1 MAGDK
6 NRPDQS
12 QGEIVIYQAEDG
24 LTKVECRFVDETVWL
39 TQQQMAELFHT
50 SRSNIVEHI
59 GHIYEEGELDEVST
73 CRKFRQVRMEGNRQV
88 TRELPFYNLDMI
100 ISLGYRVKSLIATQ
114 FRRWAT
120 ERLKEYMI
128 KGFTMDDERLKNLG
142 GGNYWRELLERIRDI
157 RSSEKVMY
165 RQVLDLYATSVDY
178 NPRSAES
185 VAFFKM
191 VQNKLHYAAHGHTA
205 AEVIYERADADKP
218 FMGLTTF
225 SGDFPT
231 AKDIGIAKNY
241 LTEEELRVLNQMVS
255 GYFDF
260 AEVQAIRHRPM
271 YMSDYV
277 EQLDNILRATGEEVL
292 THAGKISH
300 TQAMEKAKAE
310 YKRYQAQTLSPVEE
324 EYLKTIKQLGKTAK
338 TEAEKQ
344 DDSSDPS

>member
-1 MAGDK
+1 MSEDK

-73 CRKFRQVRMEGNRQV
+73 CRKFRQVRMEGSRQV

-142 GGNYWRELLERIRDI
+142 GGNYWHELLERIRDI

-185 VAFFKM
+185 VEFFKM
-191 VQNKLHYAAHGHTA
+191 VQNKLHYVAHGHTA

-300 TQAMEKAKAE
+300 AQAMEKAKVE

-344 DDSSDPS
+344 DDFSDPS

>member
-1 MAGDK
+1 MAEDK

-24 LTKVECRFVDETVWL
+24 ITKVECRFVDETVWL

-120 ERLKEYMI
+120 ELLKEYMI

-292 THAGKISH
+292 THAGKIS
-300 TQAMEKAKAE
+300 
-310 YKRYQAQTLSPVEE
+310 
-324 EYLKTIKQLGKTAK
+324 TIITYNI
-338 TEAEKQ
+338 
-344 DDSSDPS
+344 

>member
-1 MAGDK
+1 MAEDK

-120 ERLKEYMI
+120 ELLKEYMI

-300 TQAMEKAKAE
+300 AQAMEKAKAE

-324 EYLKTIKQLGKTAK
+324 EYMKTIKQLGKTAK

>member
-1 MAGDK
+1 MAEDK

-300 TQAMEKAKAE
+300 AQAMEKAKVE

-344 DDSSDPS
+344 DDFFDPS

>member
-1 MAGDK
+1 MAEDK
-6 NRPDQS
+6 NRPDQI

-324 EYLKTIKQLGKTAK
+324 EYLNTIKQLEKTAK

>member
-1 MAGDK
+1 MADDK
-6 NRPDQS
+6 NKPDQS

-39 TQQQMAELFHT
+39 TQQQIAELFHT

-218 FMGLTTF
+218 FMGLTAF

-241 LTEEELRVLNQMVS
+241 LSEEELRVLNQMVS

-300 TQAMEKAKAE
+300 AQAMEKAKAE

-344 DDSSDPS
+344 DDSSEPS

>member
-1 MAGDK
+1 MAEDK

-231 AKDIGIAKNY
+231 AKDVGIAKNY
-241 LTEEELRVLNQMVS
+241 LSEEELRVLNQMVS

-300 TQAMEKAKAE
+300 AQAMEKAKAE

-324 EYLKTIKQLGKTAK
+324 EYMKTIKQLGKTAK
-338 TEAEKQ
+338 TETEKQ

>member
-1 MAGDK
+1 MAEDK
-6 NRPDQS
+6 NRPDQG

-24 LTKVECRFVDETVWL
+24 LTKVACRFVDETVWL

-205 AEVIYERADADKP
+205 AEVIYERADADKA

-300 TQAMEKAKAE
+300 AQAMEKAKAE

-324 EYLKTIKQLGKTAK
+324 EYLKTIQQLGKTAK

-344 DDSSDPS
+344 DDTSDPK